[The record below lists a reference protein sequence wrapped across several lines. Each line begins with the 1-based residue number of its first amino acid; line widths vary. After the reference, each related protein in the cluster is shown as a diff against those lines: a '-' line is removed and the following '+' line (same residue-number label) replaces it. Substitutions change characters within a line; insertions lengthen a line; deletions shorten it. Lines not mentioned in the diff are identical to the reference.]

1 MKQNRKIILGI
12 AIILVIIAGIAII
25 ATKGLNFGLEY
36 QNSQKVEL
44 HLGKK
49 VENKDIEKITKEIFG
64 NQEVIIE
71 KIEVYEE
78 DVSVTAAKIT
88 EEQKVQLITKI
99 NETFGIEIKNEEIKV
114 EDVSNVRGRDIIKP
128 YIVPFMIL
136 TLIILVYLMIRF
148 NKLNSLK
155 ILAQTILVIVISQ
168 ALLLSVIAI
177 VRIPVGYITIPL
189 VLFVYIISILAMTI
203 KFENELVKNKVEE
216 IKK

>member
-12 AIILVIIAGIAII
+12 AIILIIIAGIAII

-36 QNSQKVEL
+36 QNTQKVEL

-49 VENKDIEKITKEIFG
+49 VENKDIEKITKEIFE

-78 DVSVTAAKIT
+78 DVSVIASKIT

-114 EDVSNVRGRDIIKP
+114 EDVANVRGRDIIKP
-128 YIVPFMIL
+128 YVVPFMIA
-136 TLIILVYLMIRF
+136 TLIILVYFMIRF
-148 NKLNSLK
+148 YKLNSLK

-168 ALLLSVIAI
+168 ALLLSVMAI

-189 VLFVYIISILAMTI
+189 VLFVYIISILGMTI

>member
-128 YIVPFMIL
+128 YVVPFMIV
-136 TLIILVYLMIRF
+136 TLIILVYFMIRF
-148 NKLNSLK
+148 YKLNSLK